1 MGSVKTTLQIDVLTK
16 TPFEAKAKLQ
26 ALKQLATMDVD
37 VLEKLAEL
45 SKNPKAIAVFRNPP
59 LIAKSFLGL

>member
-16 TPFEAKAKLQ
+16 TPFEAKAKLE

-37 VLEKLAEL
+37 VLTKLCEL
-45 SKNPKAIAVFRNPP
+45 SKNTKAIEVFKNPP
-59 LIAKSFLGL
+59 LIMKTFLGI